1 MPHSSVVTYTDLQK
15 MEAAHIAANV
25 EMLPMKTEP
34 LFARAVRVE
43 LQHLW
48 VTRVY
53 ESAPRLKH
61 VSLNPSRTFIT
72 FLAEPGPDVIIGGA
86 TRPVGG
92 LMRHSKGD
100 SYFERTAGPAHWGTM
115 SFPDGALSEVAC
127 AMTNTDL
134 APPASSSHVAVP
146 SDALDRFHKLHGAI
160 SALAAEAPEVI
171 ADPSAV
177 HSMEQSLVEAL
188 VECLS
193 EGDGRRETWAQQC
206 HSTVMR
212 RFHRELADNPDRA
225 VYVPEICAAIRV
237 PERTLR
243 LCCQEQLGMSPKRY
257 LTIRRMHLAHRLLLA
272 SSRAEVSVTEAAMSF
287 GFWHFGRFATDY
299 RRLFGESPSVTLHR
313 S

>member
-25 EMLPMKTEP
+25 EMLPMTREP
-34 LFARAVRVE
+34 MFARAVRVE

-48 VTRVY
+48 ATHAY

-92 LMRHSKGD
+92 LMRHSRGE
-100 SYFERTAGPAHWGTM
+100 SYFERTTGPVHWGTV
-115 SFPDGALSEVAC
+115 SFPAGALSETAD
-127 AMTNTDL
+127 AMAHTDL
-134 APPASSSHVAVP
+134 EPPAGSTQVAVP
-146 SDALDRFHKLHGAI
+146 SDGRFHQLHAAI
-160 SALAAEAPEVI
+160 MALAADAPEAI
-171 ADPSAV
+171 ANPGAA
-177 HSMEQSLVEAL
+177 HSMEQQLVGAL
-188 VECLS
+188 VECLGENGGS
-193 EGDGRRETWAQQC
+193 RETWAQQC

-225 VYVPEICAAIRV
+225 LYVPEICAAIRV

-243 LCCQEQLGMSPKRY
+243 LCCQEQLGMSPKHY
-257 LTIRRMHLAHRLLLA
+257 LTIRRMQLAYRLLLA
-272 SSRAEVSVTEAAMSF
+272 SSRGEVSVTEVAMRF
-287 GFWHFGRFATDY
+287 GFWHFGRFATEY
-299 RRLFGESPSVTLHR
+299 RDLFGESPSATLHR